1 MNTTILKD
9 PRLYVDAYLTA
20 QGITVNERGE
30 LKEASG
36 KNNMQIFDT
45 MYLDYLSQSMAH
57 NALERQKA
65 SNLRDLVNP
74 IAEKVL
80 QKALGELITVKK
92 LAYRAQLI
100 ESFKCVTEDLTLL
113 KAYVKALTGSED
125 ADDIAVVAHWMWQVK
140 KKMAGQ
146 VPSYHL
152 MPILFGKQEGGKTVA
167 MNKLIGPINNF
178 RLNISLDQMG
188 DDRYFK
194 SMSENYVI
202 VFDEMQGADR
212 TDIDALKKQ
221 VTIDDNDYRPLGT
234 NEVFKVRQSCSFIGA
249 TNRPVA
255 EQIIDATGMRRF
267 WQLNCLD
274 KLDWAVLSAID
285 YTAMWK
291 GIDEAKVD
299 GYVLAQITTIRA
311 KQEDMTQKDEI
322 TMYME
327 SRGIVVG
334 KTPTKQ
340 VSTSELY
347 QDYRSWADTNGFKPM
362 NAVWFGRR
370 LKGKGITGGVKTQ
383 ARKTINYFD
392 IPDDVVTTH
401 NTNWDNLE
409 ATFPRAVPNV

>member
-1 MNTTILKD
+1 
-9 PRLYVDAYLTA
+9 
-20 QGITVNERGE
+20 
-30 LKEASG
+30 
-36 KNNMQIFDT
+36 